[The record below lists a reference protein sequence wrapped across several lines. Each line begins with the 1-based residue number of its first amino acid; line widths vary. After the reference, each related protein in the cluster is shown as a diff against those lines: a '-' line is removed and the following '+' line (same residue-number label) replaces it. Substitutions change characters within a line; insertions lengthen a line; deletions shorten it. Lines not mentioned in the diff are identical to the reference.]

1 MLRLSLT
8 IVINKDNRSKIEDI
22 DVKRGTRTREY
33 TQIYRYLI
41 NLGNLRQNKS

>member
-22 DVKRGTRTREY
+22 DVARDTNIHRF
-33 TQIYRYLI
+33 IDI
-41 NLGNLRQNKS
+41 